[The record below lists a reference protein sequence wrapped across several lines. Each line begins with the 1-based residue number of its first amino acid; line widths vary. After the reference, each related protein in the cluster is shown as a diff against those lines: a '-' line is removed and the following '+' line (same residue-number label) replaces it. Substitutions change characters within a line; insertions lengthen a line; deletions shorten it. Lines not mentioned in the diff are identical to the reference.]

1 MSMRTSLVSAC
12 AGLFALGGASIPEN
26 EEHGRNAAIAG
37 GAAAGL
43 AAGVIAGGALASQ
56 PYNNGP
62 YYPGPAYA
70 PGPAYGE
77 DCRVIRHRVWVE
89 GYGWQFRR
97 EEVCD

>member
-1 MSMRTSLVSAC
+1 MKMRTTLLGAC
-12 AGLFALGGASIPEN
+12 AGLFALGAASLPAN
-26 EEHGRNAAIAG
+26 AEHGRNAAIAG

-43 AAGVIAGGALASQ
+43 AAGVIVGGALASQ
-56 PYNNGP
+56 PYYNG

-70 PGPAYGE
+70 PGPVYGD

-97 EEVCD
+97 EEICD

>member
-1 MSMRTSLVSAC
+1 MKMRTTLLGAC
-12 AGLFALGGASIPEN
+12 AGLFALGAASLPASA
-26 EEHGRNAAIAG
+26 EHGRNAAIAG

-56 PYNNGP
+56 PYYNG

-70 PGPAYGE
+70 PGPVYGD

-97 EEVCD
+97 EEICD

>member
-1 MSMRTSLVSAC
+1 MNMRTTLVGAC
-12 AGLFALGGASIPEN
+12 VGLFALGTASLPAN
-26 EEHGRNAAIAG
+26 AEHGRNAAIAG

-56 PYNNGP
+56 PYGA
-62 YYPGPAYA
+62 YPGPAYA
-70 PGPAYGE
+70 PGPVYGDE
-77 DCRVIRHRVWVE
+77 CRVIRHRVWVE